1 MKLLLENWRKFL
13 KEQEEQYQIYCDMD
27 GVLVDFVAGTVE
39 HITKQL
45 QTGKAEELKEKI
57 GRDYITDEDIH
68 MNNPNRNL
76 DVRDYMYKEL
86 EHNAKFWEE
95 LPWMPGGKELWD
107 FIAPYGPYILTAPM
121 GEGSSLPAGG
131 MAKPAGGYGSEI
143 GKQIWIDKNLV
154 PRGGPKKVFMS
165 HKKYKWSAPNHILID
180 DFTKN
185 TIPWEDP
192 KRGGIAILH
201 TDTNKTIEKLK
212 EIGV

>member
-1 MKLLLENWRKFL
+1 MKLLLENWRKFV

-45 QTGKAEELKEKI
+45 QAGKAEELKEKI

-68 MNNPNRNL
+68 MNSPNRNK

-95 LPWMPGGKELWD
+95 LPWMPGGQELWA
-107 FIAPYGPYILTAPM
+107 FIYKFNPYILTTPM
-121 GEGSSLPAGG
+121 
-131 MAKPAGGYGSEI
+131 GYGSEI
-143 GKQIWIDKNLV
+143 GKQSWIDKKLDKEMGM
-154 PRGGPKKVFMS
+154 PPADVFMS
-165 HKKYKWSAPNHILID
+165 HDKDNWAAPNHILID

-185 TIPWEDP
+185 TVPWDNE
-192 KRGGIAILH
+192 GGIAILH
-201 TDTNKTIEKLK
+201 TDADKTIEKLE

>member
-1 MKLLLENWRKFL
+1 MNLLFENWRKFL
-13 KEQEEQYQIYCDMD
+13 NEEQQYQIYCDMD

-45 QTGKAEELKEKI
+45 QTGKAEELKELI

-68 MNNPNRNL
+68 INSPNRNK

-86 EHNAKFWEE
+86 EHNAEFWET
-95 LPWMPGGKELWD
+95 LPWMIGGEKLWN
-107 FIAPYGPYILTAPM
+107 FISQFNPYILTAPM
-121 GEGSSLPAGG
+121 G
-131 MAKPAGGYGSEI
+131 YGSEI
-143 GKQIWIDKNLV
+143 GKQAWIDTHLQ
-154 PRGGPKKVFMS
+154 PAPSKVFMS
-165 HKKYKWSAPNHILID
+165 HDKFKWAAPNHILID

-201 TDTNKTIEKLK
+201 TNADDTIEQLEELDITPSSKTN
-212 EIGV
+212 